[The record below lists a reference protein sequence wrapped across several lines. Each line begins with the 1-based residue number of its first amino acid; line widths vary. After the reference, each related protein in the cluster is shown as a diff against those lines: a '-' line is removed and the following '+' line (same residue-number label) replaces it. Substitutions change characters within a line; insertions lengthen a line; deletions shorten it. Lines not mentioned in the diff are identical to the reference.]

1 MGRSVRRLLLAALL
15 VLVMVPCHAAIK
27 LEIRGVEG
35 DVERNVRVFLSVE
48 RYRERDDID
57 EDTANRLFNR
67 IDGEVREALRPF
79 GYYEPK
85 IGAKLEPEDK
95 GWLIEIDIT
104 PGEPVRVRHVSVAVE
119 GPGADDPAFVAIKT
133 QKALREGMRLNHGIY
148 EEVKNSLVNAAA
160 ANGYLAARLVS
171 NPLLVDVAAHSAS
184 IDLKLET
191 GPRYHFGAINI
202 DQSVIRPALM
212 QRFLRFK
219 EGEPY
224 SVAQLLRTQF
234 ALDDSLYFSSV
245 DVVPGNADPQT
256 LTVPVKITATKNDR
270 QLQLGAGYGTD
281 TSVRGTIA
289 WTDTRINDRGHRLR
303 FEINASTIRRRVN
316 ARYDI
321 PIGDPALERFSVEAV
336 NEYKES
342 GDLNTNETSV
352 TPSITRVRGRW
363 QVVTQ
368 VSATHTTTDN
378 GASTIYSNLLVPG
391 ITFASVPEGFLGEA
405 LFSRA
410 LIVELLGSQHGLG
423 SDADFLRL
431 HVQSERQFDLTRRW
445 HLLLRGE
452 LGTTLVKN
460 FDEVPGIYR
469 FFAGGDRSVRGFGYE
484 TLSPHEMILNS
495 QGVLESKAVGGRHLA
510 VGSVE
515 FVRDL
520 PWWSLAAATFFD
532 MGNAFDHFGDGL
544 EYAAGVGIRYR
555 LPVVS
560 LGFDIA
566 KPLSTGGNLR
576 LHLNITTKL

>member
-1 MGRSVRRLLLAALL
+1 MRRSLL
-15 VLVMVPCHAAIK
+15 VALWIVLASPCGAAIK
-27 LEIRGVEG
+27 VELRGVEG
-35 DVERNVRVFLSVE
+35 DVQRNVQAFLSVE

-85 IGAKLEPEDK
+85 VGAKLEPEGK

-104 PGEPVRVRHVSVAVE
+104 PGEPVRVRHVSVEVE

-133 QKALREGMRLNHGIY
+133 QKALREGARLNHGTY
-148 EEVKNSLVNAAA
+148 EEVKSALIRTAA
-160 ANGYLAARLVS
+160 ANGYLAAKLVS

-191 GPRYHFGAINI
+191 GPRYHFGSISI
-202 DQSVIRPALM
+202 EQSVIRPALM
-212 QRFLRFK
+212 QRYLRFK

-224 SVAQLLRTQF
+224 NVEQLLRTQF
-234 ALDDSLYFSSV
+234 ALDDSLYFSTV
-245 DVVPGNADPQT
+245 DVTPGDPDSQT
-256 LTVPVKITATKNDR
+256 LAVPVKITAAKGDT

-281 TSVRGTIA
+281 TSVRGTIG
-289 WTDTRINDRGHRLR
+289 WTDTRINDRGHRFR
-303 FEINASTIRRRVN
+303 AEINASTIRRRVN

-321 PIGDPALERFSVEAV
+321 PIGDPALERFSLEGV
-336 NEYKES
+336 NDYTES
-342 GDLNTNETSV
+342 GGLDNNETSI
-352 TPSITRVRGRW
+352 TPSITRVRGKW
-363 QVVTQ
+363 QIVTQ
-368 VSATHTTTDN
+368 VSATHTTTDD
-378 GASTIYSNLLVPG
+378 GQTKTSSNLLVPG
-391 ITFASVPEGFLGEA
+391 VTFASVPEGFLGEA

-410 LIVELLGSQHGLG
+410 FIAELIGSQRALG

-431 HVQSERQFDLTRRW
+431 HLTSERQFDLSRKW

-469 FFAGGDRSVRGFGYE
+469 FFAGGDRSVRGFAYDS
-484 TLSPHEMILNS
+484 LSPQELVTNS
-495 QGVLESKAVGGRHLA
+495 DGTTELKGVGGKHLL

-520 PWWSLAAATFFD
+520 PWWNLAAATFFD
-532 MGNAFDHFGDGL
+532 FGNAFDHFGDKL
-544 EYAAGVGIRYR
+544 EYAAGVGVRYR

-560 LGFDIA
+560 LGLDVA
-566 KPLSTGGNLR
+566 KPMSRGGNPR

>member
-1 MGRSVRRLLLAALL
+1 MRALLAVALALL
-15 VLVMVPCHAAIK
+15 VAPCGAAIR
-27 LEIRGVEG
+27 LEVRGVEG
-35 DVERNVRVFLSVE
+35 EVQRNVQVFLSVE

-57 EDTANRLFNR
+57 EDTVNRLFNR

-85 IGAKLEPEDK
+85 IDAKLEPEDK

-104 PGEPVRVRHVSVAVE
+104 PGEPVRVRHVTVEVE
-119 GPGADDPAFVAIKT
+119 GPGASDPAFESIKA
-133 QKALREGMRLNHGIY
+133 QKALREGMRLNHGTY
-148 EEVKNSLVNAAA
+148 EQVKSSLINAAA
-160 ANGYLAARLVS
+160 ANGYLAARLVP

-191 GPRYHFGAINI
+191 GPQYHFGAVSIE
-202 DQSVIRPALM
+202 QSVIRPALM
-212 QRFLRFK
+212 QRYVRFK
-219 EGEPY
+219 EGDPY

-245 DVVPGNADPQT
+245 DVIPSDADPET
-256 LTVPVKITATKNDR
+256 LAVPVKITASKNDR

-321 PIGDPALERFSVEAV
+321 PIGDPALERFSVDAI
-336 NEYKES
+336 NEFKET
-342 GDLNTNETSV
+342 GGLDTNETSL

-368 VSATHTTTDN
+368 VSATRTSTDD
-378 GASTIYSNLLVPG
+378 GQSKVFSNLLVPG

-410 LIVELLGSQHGLG
+410 FIIELIGSQKTLG

-431 HVQSERQFDLTRRW
+431 HVQAERQFDLSRRW

-452 LGTTLVKN
+452 LGTTIVKN

-469 FFAGGDRSVRGFGYE
+469 FLAGGDRSVRGFAFE
-484 TLSPHEMILNS
+484 SLSPRELIPNN
-495 QGVLESKAVGGRHLA
+495 QGVLEEKAVGGRHLA

-520 PWWSLAAATFFD
+520 PWWNLAAATFFD
-532 MGNAFDHFGDGL
+532 VGNAFDHVGDRL
-544 EYAAGVGIRYR
+544 EYAAGVGMRYR

-560 LGFDIA
+560 LGLDVA
-566 KPLSTGGNLR
+566 KPLSRGGNPR

>member
-1 MGRSVRRLLLAALL
+1 MRPLAALAL
-15 VLVMVPCHAAIK
+15 VLIAAPSAAAIK
-27 LEIRGVEG
+27 LEVRGVEG
-35 DVERNVRVFLSVE
+35 EVARNVQAFLSVE

-104 PGEPVRVRHVSVAVE
+104 PGEPVRVRHVSVEVE
-119 GPGADDPAFVAIKT
+119 GPGAGDPAFEAIKA
-133 QKALREGMRLNHGIY
+133 QKALREGMRLNHGTY
-148 EEVKNSLVNAAA
+148 EEVKSSLINAAA
-160 ANGYLAARLVS
+160 ANGYLAARLVP

-191 GPRYHFGAINI
+191 GPQYHFGAVSIE
-202 DQSVIRPALM
+202 QSVIRPALM
-212 QRFLRFK
+212 QRYLRFK

-224 SVAQLLRTQF
+224 NVSQLLRTQF

-245 DVVPGNADPQT
+245 DVVPGDADPQT
-256 LTVPVKITATKNDR
+256 LAVPVKITASKNDR

-281 TSVRGTIA
+281 TSVRGTIG

-303 FEINASTIRRRVN
+303 FEINASTIRRRIN
-316 ARYDI
+316 GRYDI
-321 PIGDPALERFSVEAV
+321 PIGDPALERFSVDVV
-336 NEYKES
+336 NDYTET
-342 GDLNTNETSV
+342 GGLNNNETSI

-368 VSATHTTTDN
+368 VSATRTSTDD
-378 GASTIYSNLLVPG
+378 GQTKTFSNLLVPG
-391 ITFASVPEGFLGEA
+391 ITLASVPEGFLGEA

-410 LIVELLGSQHGLG
+410 FIIELIGSQHALG
-423 SDADFLRL
+423 SDSDFLRL

-452 LGTTLVKN
+452 LGTTWTRN
-460 FDEVPGIYR
+460 FGEVPGIYR
-469 FFAGGDRSVRGFGYE
+469 FFAGGDRSVRGFGYN
-484 TLSPHEMILNS
+484 TLSPEEPVTRSDGTIDM
-495 QGVLESKAVGGRHLA
+495 KAVGGRHLA

-520 PWWSLAAATFFD
+520 PWWNLAAATFFD
-532 MGNAFDHFGDGL
+532 FGNAFDHFGDRI
-544 EYAAGVGIRYR
+544 EYAAGVGVRYR

-560 LGFDIA
+560 LGLDVA
-566 KPLSTGGNLR
+566 KPLSRSGDPR